1 MGLNAAQEEAVRH
14 GEGPLL
20 IAAGA
25 GSGKTKTLT
34 SRLAALLRQGV
45 PGEEI
50 VAITF
55 TNKAADEMRE
65 RVADR
70 RPFIGTFHSLGARI
84 LRSHASAFGR
94 TAGYSIYDADDALK
108 VVKQLVKD
116 HPAALAKELGPAPLG
131 REFGTLKNEY
141 LAPGLPAGRRPT
153 FLRRD
158 ADEPEVDP
166 ELLALF
172 LAYEER
178 LRAQNAFDFDDLIQ
192 KPVRLFLEHPDVRAR
207 YEKRFRHV
215 LVDEYQDINTAQYA
229 FVRLLSEHHGN
240 ICVVGDDN
248 QAIYSFRGADFRNFL
263 NFERDF
269 PNARVVL
276 LEENY
281 RSTANIIRAASSVVS
296 NNTLQKPKRLWTKNP
311 EGVLVRVVETSG
323 PEEEAETIAE
333 FAAKDPGNTAILYR
347 TNAQSRAIEQ
357 ELLAEGVPYVIFGGL
372 RFYDR
377 KEVKDLVAALRYARN
392 PRDAVAEERLD
403 KAFLK
408 SDFRL
413 LRDELP
419 ALAGRATPHDKPAP
433 AELLGFILKE
443 TAYLASLRKHFRNAE
458 ERILN
463 VRELLASAAG
473 SDSLDDF
480 LERVS
485 LLEGGPGRTRDRRG
499 AVRIMTIHLS
509 KGLEFDRVVIAGAAE
524 GLLPHQMSL
533 GTLSEIEEERRLMY
547 VAMTRA
553 KQELALTFHGVGS
566 RFLYEIPQELVE
578 FMSTVNPTHA
588 FEDDEERYILRE

>member
-1 MGLNAAQEEAVRH
+1 MVPPSLPHGNERRRARTERKRSGRLRSPSSSSSRSEQKKSGNMGLNAAQEEAVRH

-116 HPAALAKELGPAPLG
+116 HPAAPAKEGGPAPLG
-131 REFGTLKNEY
+131 RDSEPHKNESP
-141 LAPGLPAGRRPT
+141 APGLPAGRRPT

-207 YEKRFRHV
+207 YEKRFRRV

-408 SDFRL
+408 SDFLL

-419 ALAGRATPHDKPAP
+419 ALAGRAAP
-433 AELLGFILKE
+433 SRHAPPRRASGLYFERDGLPRVASQAFSERGG
-443 TAYLASLRKHFRNAE
+443 AYP
-458 ERILN
+458 ER
-463 VRELLASAAG
+463 
-473 SDSLDDF
+473 
-480 LERVS
+480 
-485 LLEGGPGRTRDRRG
+485 PRT
-499 AVRIMTIHLS
+499 
-509 KGLEFDRVVIAGAAE
+509 
-524 GLLPHQMSL
+524 
-533 GTLSEIEEERRLMY
+533 
-547 VAMTRA
+547 
-553 KQELALTFHGVGS
+553 S
-566 RFLYEIPQELVE
+566 RFSRRI
-578 FMSTVNPTHA
+578 
-588 FEDDEERYILRE
+588 